1 MAKNDDKDTKSDKKD
16 NGANAPAVPPAI
28 IADLIRR
35 VRVTQPEKFRLADVD
50 PSDKLGLDRDK
61 DLLKEIVGEIAR
73 KQEWLYAEGRRAV
86 LVILQAMD
94 AGGKDGT
101 IERVFSGINPQG
113 CQVHSFKT
121 PSAEELSHDF
131 LWRTTVALPQR
142 GHIGV
147 FNRSYYEEVLVV
159 RVHPEML
166 ERQGIDSSAVD
177 KKFWEERFES
187 IRRFEQHLVRNG
199 TTVLKFHL
207 RISLEE
213 QRERFLERLRKPEKR
228 WKFSLGDL
236 EERKLWDRYMEAYE
250 AAIRATATPEAPWHV
265 VPADRKWAAA
275 AAVAAVLHDTLTRM
289 DPRPGPVPASS
300 RKAYEAAEQ
309 ALLAEAAA
317 IGSKSGSKG
326 GSKG

>member
-1 MAKNDDKDTKSDKKD
+1 MPLTT
-16 NGANAPAVPPAI
+16 
-28 IADLIRR
+28 IADLVRR
-35 VRVTQPEKFRLADVD
+35 VRVAQPDKFRLADVD
-50 PSDKLGLDRDK
+50 PSDKLGLERDK
-61 DLLKEIVGEIAR
+61 DLLKEIVSEIAR
-73 KQEWLYAEGRRAV
+73 KQELLYAEGRRAV

-113 CQVHSFKT
+113 CQVHSFKA

-159 RVHPEML
+159 CVHPEML
-166 ERQGIDSSAVD
+166 ERQGIDAGAVD

-187 IRRFEQHLVRNG
+187 IRRFEQHLARNG

-207 RISLEE
+207 RISPEE
-213 QRERFLERLRKPEKR
+213 QRERFLERLRKPEKH
-228 WKFSLGDL
+228 WKFSLGDI

-250 AAIRATATPEAPWHV
+250 AAIRATSTPEAPWHV

-289 DPRPGPVPASS
+289 DPRPGPVPASA

-309 ALLAEAAA
+309 ALLAEAP
-317 IGSKSGSKG
+317 KG